1 MQIIRTK
8 LVQISTTLHKTIMKE
23 NIYKINLVLLLFIFL
38 NIATTTEIQAQDDK
52 KLEKEWKAKR
62 DAYSPL
68 DFKKLIYDKNATK
81 ITVDKRAA
89 ELEDNKKA
97 MLTKDDEIAELK
109 AQKKKLLKAN
119 EEVDASPKS
128 TKGIVFKVQI
138 GAYKNI
144 EIPAAFLK
152 ETQLE
157 TEKDGKNV
165 KKYTLGQFK
174 DYWAADK
181 FKKLLWLQG
190 MKDAFIVAYKDG
202 KRIGIKEALEGIV

>member
-1 MQIIRTK
+1 
-8 LVQISTTLHKTIMKE
+8 MKE
-23 NIYKINLVLLLFIFL
+23 HIHRINFLLLLFIFL
-38 NIATTTEIQAQDDK
+38 NIATITQLQAQEDK

-68 DFKKLIYDKNATK
+68 DFKKLIYDKNATN
-81 ITVDKRAA
+81 VLVNKRAI

-97 MLTKDDEIAELK
+97 ILAKDDEIAQLK
-109 AQKKKLLKAN
+109 VQKKKLLKAN

-128 TKGIVFKVQI
+128 SKGIIFKVQI

-144 EIPAAFLK
+144 EIPASFLK

-165 KKYTLGQFK
+165 KRYTLGQFK

-181 FKKLLWLQG
+181 FKKLLWAQG
-190 MKDAFIVAYKDG
+190 LKDAWIVAYKDG

>member
-1 MQIIRTK
+1 
-8 LVQISTTLHKTIMKE
+8 MKE
-23 NIYKINLVLLLFIFL
+23 SIYKIKNLLYIFIFL
-38 NIATTTEIQAQDDK
+38 NIATVLQLQAQDDK

-62 DAYSPL
+62 DAYAPL

-81 ITVDKRAA
+81 VSVDKKSA

-97 MLTKDDEIAELK
+97 MLAKDDEIGQLK

-128 TKGIVFKVQI
+128 IKGIVFKVQI

-144 EIPAAFLK
+144 EIPAAFMK

-181 FKKLLWLQG
+181 FKKLLWSQG

>member
-1 MQIIRTK
+1 
-8 LVQISTTLHKTIMKE
+8 MKE
-23 NIYKINLVLLLFIFL
+23 HTYKINFLLLLFVFL
-38 NIATTTEIQAQDDK
+38 NIATITKLQAQEDK

-62 DAYSPL
+62 DAYAPL

-81 ITVDKRAA
+81 ILVDKKAS

-97 MLTKDDEIAELK
+97 ILAKDDEIAQLK

-128 TKGIVFKVQI
+128 SKGIIFKVQI

-165 KKYTLGQFK
+165 KRYTLGQFK

-181 FKKLLWLQG
+181 FKKLLWAQG
-190 MKDAFIVAYKDG
+190 MKDAWIVAYKDG